1 MPQKQDLK
9 KLLTELEEKCP
20 IINQPINERD
30 FSIVRRMK
38 AEKEL
43 NIPIKRR
50 FGRVI
55 SAKTRKPANKMS
67 ETEWEDFYQELCVQ
81 LKEEHADM
89 YARLFSDNHKV

>member
-1 MPQKQDLK
+1 MSQKQDLK

-20 IINQPINERD
+20 IINQPVNERD

-50 FGRVI
+50 IGCVI
-55 SAKTRKPANKMS
+55 SVKTRQPANKMN
-67 ETEWEDFYQELCVQ
+67 EQEWEEFYKELCDQ
-81 LKEEHADM
+81 LKQEHADM
-89 YARLFSDNHKV
+89 YGRLFSKGH